1 MEIWGMVYGIV
12 LPTLYTSIYATFPLQ
27 LLEKDMPSG
36 TVADPRSIKLKTTS
50 TQVMFVAF
58 KHVIFNIIVYRC
70 IPQKLRNHSRVTGVI
85 NQPSYPK
92 SDTYSL

>member
-1 MEIWGMVYGIV
+1 MVYGIV
-12 LPTLYTSIYATFPLQ
+12 LPTLYTTIYTTFPLQ

-58 KHVIFNIIVYRC
+58 NM
-70 IPQKLRNHSRVTGVI
+70 
-85 NQPSYPK
+85 SY
-92 SDTYSL
+92 SISLYIDVSLKN